1 VADGGVVCNYGA
13 MTGEDPVMPRSGL
26 IFAGQR
32 LVGFML
38 GRALATRPLAQV
50 RAMYAD
56 LARQVLD
63 GTLVAPVETVYP
75 IEEIKTA
82 LAHAQR
88 GGRSGK
94 ILVAPNGPV

>member
-1 VADGGVVCNYGA
+1 
-13 MTGEDPVMPRSGL
+13 MTGEDPVMPRNGL

-38 GRALATRPLAQV
+38 GRALATRSLAEA

-75 IEEIKTA
+75 IEEIKMA

-88 GGRSGK
+88 GGRNGK